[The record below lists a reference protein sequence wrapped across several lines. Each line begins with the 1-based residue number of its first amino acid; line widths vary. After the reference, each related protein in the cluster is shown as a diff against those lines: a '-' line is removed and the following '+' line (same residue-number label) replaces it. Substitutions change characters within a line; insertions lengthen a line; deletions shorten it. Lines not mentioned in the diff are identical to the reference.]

1 MKQIHIIFAIL
12 FAINCNTITKVQL
25 DSNNN
30 NNYSIELYVQYYM
43 EYSNDIQK

>member
-30 NNYSIELYVQYYM
+30 NNNDYY
-43 EYSNDIQK
+43 YGKKCY